1 MLLLTV
7 TGIYLVILKKIF
19 PSKHK
24 FIEALKGF
32 SIMEFVTV
40 FSGRVFDENIKEA
53 LVGLVLVVT
62 AFYLGIA
69 YLIVEVVKF

>member
-1 MLLLTV
+1 
-7 TGIYLVILKKIF
+7 
-19 PSKHK
+19 
-24 FIEALKGF
+24 
-32 SIMEFVTV
+32 MEFVTV